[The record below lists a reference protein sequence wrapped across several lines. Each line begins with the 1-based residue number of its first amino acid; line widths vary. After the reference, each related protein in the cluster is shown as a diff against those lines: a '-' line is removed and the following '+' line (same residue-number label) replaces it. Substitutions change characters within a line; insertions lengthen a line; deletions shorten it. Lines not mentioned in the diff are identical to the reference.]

1 MFQTNA
7 STGKFH
13 SAKLLPPHELNLVY
27 TSLPTFILSCKRM
40 RSSAQLH
47 LSTGAF

>member
-7 STGKFH
+7 STGENH
-13 SAKLLPPHELNLVY
+13 STKLLPPHELNLVN
-27 TSLPTFILSCKRM
+27 TSLLTFILSCKRM

-47 LSTGAF
+47 LSNSAF